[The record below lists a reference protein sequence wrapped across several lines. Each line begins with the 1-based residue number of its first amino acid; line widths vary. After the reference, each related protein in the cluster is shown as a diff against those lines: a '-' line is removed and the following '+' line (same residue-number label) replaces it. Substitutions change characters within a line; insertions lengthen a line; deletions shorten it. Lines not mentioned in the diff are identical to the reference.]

1 MKGDDGMF
9 KVGIGYD
16 SHRLAK
22 GRKLILGG
30 VEISHDRGLAG
41 HSDADVLTHAV
52 CDALLGALGKGDIG
66 KHFPDTDEQYR
77 GIASLELLKQVNN
90 LIRGEG
96 FDVVNVDA
104 VIIAEKPKLTDYR
117 QDMRSNMASELGIE
131 KEAVNI
137 KATTNEGLGAI
148 GREEGIA
155 AQAVVLISKK

>member
-1 MKGDDGMF
+1 M
-9 KVGIGYD
+9 
-16 SHRLAK
+16 
-22 GRKLILGG
+22 
-30 VEISHDRGLAG
+30 
-41 HSDADVLTHAV
+41 
-52 CDALLGALGKGDIG
+52 GKGDIG

-117 QDMRSNMASELGIE
+117 QDMQSNMASELGIE